1 MAMSPTVTARCNTV
15 NGGGGGGS
23 VRASEY
29 TSGDTNPPLRVYQVL
44 SSSVHGNWIE
54 SCGACCGRTPWR
66 ARNSA
71 GNTFEPHAA
80 VWVPQATL
88 SEMSTRQNT
97 RRLALAPIA
106 RKDERPKAK
115 KSCLRRLYSFRRHV
129 CCRNPM
135 AAALL
140 AWWWRLGKTL
150 LCARLA
156 RCISS
161 SNRAPRE
168 NLQVPRTAKTP
179 LAPSLFSTSAILKK
193 HIIVL
198 LYSAKRNGLTA
209 TSGGPNG
216 PQYVQWPLSTLRS
229 ACCHC

>member
-1 MAMSPTVTARCNTV
+1 MGRVLHTPGLTLSPQMTEVRMAMSPTVTARCNTV

-161 SNRAPRE
+161 RATGLHARICKFQE
-168 NLQVPRTAKTP
+168 QQKR
-179 LAPSLFSTSAILKK
+179 PSRHRFF
-193 HIIVL
+193 
-198 LYSAKRNGLTA
+198 
-209 TSGGPNG
+209 P
-216 PQYVQWPLSTLRS
+216 PQQF
-229 ACCHC
+229 